1 MSQRNVFV
9 DEKGN
14 IINENDVET
23 KNEEYI
29 DESGNKKHRRI
40 SFIKEN
46 AFEKIYKNNLEGNEY
61 NLNNNNMSS
70 EKQDYNINRNKEI
83 SIHNE
88 GKLKI

>member
-40 SFIKEN
+40 SVIKEDS
-46 AFEKIYKNNLEGNEY
+46 FEKIYNNNIEENES
-61 NLNNNNMSS
+61 NINNNNMSS
-70 EKQDYNINRNKEI
+70 EKLDYNINRNKEI

-88 GKLKI
+88 E